1 MNQIKFGKIQLP
13 IFPIGLAPM
22 AGVSDQPY
30 RRIAKE
36 FGCDWL
42 VSEMVSAKG
51 LLYKNEKTENIMD
64 FVEEERPYG
73 VQLFGREPL
82 LLAKAAEKVEVLGA
96 DFIDLNLGCPMP
108 KIVNNGEGSAL
119 LKEPQLIGQI
129 FKEMIR
135 AVEIPV
141 TAKIRLGWNQ
151 DQINV
156 IEVAKRI
163 EEAGVSLLVVHGR
176 TREDYYM
183 GQADWEWI
191 AKVKQAITIP
201 VIGNG
206 DVTSPELAKLLFDET
221 GCDGIQIGRGAQGN
235 PWIFKQVKDFLS
247 KGFYDPSPHWGER
260 WQVFLKHLLLL
271 IENKGEIVA
280 VKEMRS
286 HGAWYTK
293 GLKGSATLRK
303 AFSQAKSLDEYKQIG
318 LQYEEYV

>member
-1 MNQIKFGKIQLP
+1 MNQIKLGKIQLP
-13 IFPIGLAPM
+13 KFPVGLAPM

-51 LLYKNEKTENIMD
+51 LIYKNEKTENIMN
-64 FVEEERPYG
+64 FIEQERPYG

-82 LLAKAAEKVEVLGA
+82 LLAKAAEQVEALGV

-119 LKEPQLIGQI
+119 LKDPQLVEQI
-129 FKEMIR
+129 FKEMVA
-135 AVEIPV
+135 AVSIPV
-141 TAKIRLGWNQ
+141 TAKIRLGWNR
-151 DQINV
+151 DQINAV
-156 IEVAKRI
+156 EIAKRI

-191 AKVKQAITIP
+191 AKVKQALAIP

-206 DVTSPELAKLLFDET
+206 DVTSPESAKLLFDET

-235 PWIFKQVKDFLS
+235 PWIFKQIKDFFS
-247 KGFYDPSPHWGER
+247 KGSYNTSPDWEER

-271 IENKGEIVA
+271 IENKGEAVA

-303 AFSQAKSLDEYKQIG
+303 AFSQAKSLEEYQQIG
-318 LQYEEYV
+318 QQYEEYV

>member
-13 IFPIGLAPM
+13 KFPVGLAPM

-51 LLYKNEKTENIMD
+51 LIYKNEKTENIMN
-64 FVEEERPYG
+64 FIEQERPYG

-82 LLAKAAEKVEVLGA
+82 LLAKAAEQVEALGV

-119 LKEPQLIGQI
+119 LKDPQLVEQI
-129 FKEMIR
+129 FKEMVA
-135 AVEIPV
+135 AVSIPV
-141 TAKIRLGWNQ
+141 TAKIRLGWNR
-151 DQINV
+151 DQINAV
-156 IEVAKRI
+156 EIAKRI

-191 AKVKQAITIP
+191 AKVKQALAIP

-206 DVTSPELAKLLFDET
+206 DVTSPESAKLLFDET

-235 PWIFKQVKDFLS
+235 PWIFKQIKDFFS
-247 KGFYDPSPHWGER
+247 KGSYNTSPDWEER

-271 IENKGEIVA
+271 IENKGEAVA

-303 AFSQAKSLDEYKQIG
+303 AFSQAKSLEEYQQIG
-318 LQYEEYV
+318 QQYEEYV

>member
-183 GQADWEWI
+183 GQSQSMWDDI
-191 AKVKQAITIP
+191 
-201 VIGNG
+201 
-206 DVTSPELAKLLFDET
+206 
-221 GCDGIQIGRGAQGN
+221 
-235 PWIFKQVKDFLS
+235 KDDFC
-247 KGFYDPSPHWGER
+247 KF
-260 WQVFLKHLLLL
+260 
-271 IENKGEIVA
+271 N
-280 VKEMRS
+280 
-286 HGAWYTK
+286 
-293 GLKGSATLRK
+293 
-303 AFSQAKSLDEYKQIG
+303 
-318 LQYEEYV
+318 